1 MSTITTH
8 PSASQGTP
16 AGILTQPSLSRKGH
30 LLALTKIKPSDDLLL
45 PSSTHAILL
54 ERDLKQPGPSATTSD
69 FPKVIFTFSHIL
81 LPPFA
86 LSCWNNGIFRVEKNM
101 LPTSK
106 QGSNGKEDFMCI
118 KPRVYVHASAV
129 QPQLCH
135 TSRQCQQC
143 LFSTVRHPQSPQ
155 GQGRCSPAR
164 EQPCRDHFPF
174 QGQITSHE
182 HFSAGAGLCTQL

>member
-1 MSTITTH
+1 MTCCF
-8 PSASQGTP
+8 PVPYMQ
-16 AGILTQPSLSRKGH
+16 
-30 LLALTKIKPSDDLLL
+30 
-45 PSSTHAILL
+45 SSWKETWSNQVPVHNFW
-54 ERDLKQPGPSATTSD
+54 P
-69 FPKVIFTFSHIL
+69 PKVIFTFSHIL

-86 LSCWNNGIFRVEKNM
+86 SSCWNNGIFRVEKNM

-118 KPRVYVHASAV
+118 KPQVYVHTSAF

-135 TSRQCQQC
+135 SSRQCQQC

-155 GQGRCSPAR
+155 GQGRCSPAQ

-174 QGQITSHE
+174 QGQIHPMSTSLQMLVCAH
-182 HFSAGAGLCTQL
+182 SCDRNI

>member
-1 MSTITTH
+1 MTCCFPVPCNPLGKRLEATR
-8 PSASQGTP
+8 SQ
-16 AGILTQPSLSRKGH
+16 R
-30 LLALTKIKPSDDLLL
+30 
-45 PSSTHAILL
+45 
-54 ERDLKQPGPSATTSD
+54 TTSD

-81 LPPFA
+81 LPLFA

-101 LPTSK
+101 PPTSK

-118 KPRVYVHASAV
+118 KPWVYVHASAV